1 MEHPLHKAIGDIFAA
16 DPLPGYKFLKDPAC
30 AYDGQNI
37 PLFCSEKKSN
47 QTEYCNV
54 DLLIVKSNKI
64 KVIIE
69 IEEANIKPTQICG
82 KFLTS
87 ALSSCYIGQYNDSK
101 PVSMDESVLFIQI
114 LDSSKLAEGTHKPKQ
129 WRNIEESITQII
141 PVRDSKI
148 RKYSIFYGEAK
159 EFGVNGTKRK
169 ELIKCIQKL
178 LSS

>member
-16 DPLPGYKFLKDPAC
+16 DPLPGYEFLKDPAC

-114 LDSSKLAEGTHKPKQ
+114 LDSSKLTEGTHKPKQ
-129 WRNIEESITQII
+129 WTNIEESITQII
-141 PVRDSKI
+141 PVKNSRIK
-148 RKYSIFYGEAK
+148 KYRLFYGK
-159 EFGVNGTKRK
+159 VSEFSVNGAKRK
-169 ELIKCIQKL
+169 KLIGCIRGF

>member
-1 MEHPLHKAIGDIFAA
+1 MEHLLHKAIGDMFTGDLI
-16 DPLPGYKFLKDPAC
+16 PGYEILKDPAC

-37 PLFCSEKKSN
+37 PLFCSEKKSD

-87 ALSSCYIGQYNDSK
+87 ALSSFYIHENK
-101 PVSMDESVLFIQI
+101 VRNTFKMDEKVLFIQI
-114 LDSSKLAEGTHKPKQ
+114 LDTSKLKEGTNKIEQ
-129 WRNIEESITQII
+129 WRNIEKSINQII

-148 RKYSIFYGEAK
+148 RKYSISYGEAK

-169 ELIKCIQKL
+169 ELIKCIQKI
-178 LSS
+178 SSS